1 MDQLAAGECFGV
13 EGLRRILA
21 RPHRWL
27 SSLCPD
33 NRKQCAR
40 LAAAFLAVYVI
51 WGSTYLAIR
60 IAIET
65 MPPFVM
71 AGTRFVIAGAILYG
85 WTTLRGTRGPTRVHW
100 RSALIIGGLLLLG
113 GNGLVTWAEQEVPSS
128 LAALIIASTPIW
140 FVVLE
145 ALRPGGTRPTRRTLA
160 GVFIGFIGIAVLV
173 GPANLTTGL
182 QIRTISL
189 VAMLLAPISWAAGSL
204 YSRRA
209 SLPRSPI
216 QSNGMEM
223 LLGGAL
229 LLILATVTGEWTSFD
244 VDAISARSAAA
255 FIYLVIFGSIIAF
268 TAYVWLLKAT
278 TPAKASTYAYV
289 NPIVAV
295 FLGWTLASEPVTPN
309 MLVAMGIILFA
320 VALISGVFSVRRR

>member
-1 MDQLAAGECFGV
+1 MTPW
-13 EGLRRILA
+13 RILV
-21 RPHRWL
+21 RPHQWL
-27 SSLCPD
+27 SSLCLD
-33 NRKQCAR
+33 NRKQSAR
-40 LAAAFLAVYVI
+40 LAAAFLAVYLI

-71 AGTRFVIAGAILYG
+71 AGTRFIIAGAILYG
-85 WTTLRGTRGPTRVHW
+85 WTTLRGTRSPTRVHW
-100 RSALIIGGLLLLG
+100 RSALIIGGLLLVG

-145 ALRPGGTRPTRRTLA
+145 ALRPGGTRPTRRTMA
-160 GVFIGFIGIAVLV
+160 GVFIGFVGIAVLI
-173 GPANLTTGL
+173 GPANLASGL
-182 QIRTISL
+182 QIRAISL

-204 YSRRA
+204 YPRRA

-229 LLILATVTGEWTSFD
+229 LLILATITGEWAGFD
-244 VDAISARSAAA
+244 VSAISALGRSLHLPGDFWLDHCLYCLRLAAQGNHA
-255 FIYLVIFGSIIAF
+255 CQ
-268 TAYVWLLKAT
+268 
-278 TPAKASTYAYV
+278 
-289 NPIVAV
+289 
-295 FLGWTLASEPVTPN
+295 
-309 MLVAMGIILFA
+309 
-320 VALISGVFSVRRR
+320 GVDIRLCQSNRRRLLGLGTGQRAGYTEHVGGDGHHLVCRCADQRRVFRNITRMGTTNAE